1 MKVRSDG
8 YSLIELVIT
17 IIVIG
22 ILSAVVGGNISAKD
36 QHNLTTLADELRR
49 NLSHVQLM
57 AISKSTRLRLT
68 VDAAGKTYTVFSCN
82 NAACTVPSTLI
93 DPATGTSFFVDITKN
108 DPGVT
113 FTSGANSNLDFD
125 SLGRPQQASSL
136 ITAAFTYTISGGGRS
151 VSISVLPITGFAS

>member
-1 MKVRSDG
+1 MNVRSNG

-82 NAACTVPSTLI
+82 NADCTVPTTLI
-93 DPATGTSFFVDITKN
+93 DPATGANFIVDITKD
-108 DPGVT
+108 DPSAK
-113 FTSGANSNLDFD
+113 FTSGAGSNLDFD
-125 SLGRPQQASSL
+125 SLGRPQQVKNL
-136 ITAAFTYTISGGGRS
+136 ITAAFTYTISSSGRS
-151 VSISVLPITGFAS
+151 VSVSVLPITGFAS